1 MKHIGA
7 GVLIVIAYTVS
18 RITGTPIG
26 QMLTGPAAWMWAGL
40 VNLARSK

>member
-1 MKHIGA
+1 MKDIGA

-26 QMLTGPAAWMWAGL
+26 QMLTGPAAWLWAGL